1 MQSAGG
7 RRIPAVFLLEC
18 AGHDPHGA
26 HHGSRHPA
34 HLDLYIPATEH
45 FFLLKQN
52 AQVMTRM
59 GAIMAAGILDAGGRN
74 ATVGLRSRA
83 GHFRWAGNDGALAVL
98 RAGAGQ
104 PRSGRRAAAG
114 TAAARRM

>member
-1 MQSAGG
+1 
-7 RRIPAVFLLEC
+7 
-18 AGHDPHGA
+18 
-26 HHGSRHPA
+26 
-34 HLDLYIPATEH
+34 
-45 FFLLKQN
+45 
-52 AQVMTRM
+52 M

-83 GHFRWAGNDGALAVL
+83 GHFRWAGNDGVLAVL

-114 TAAARRM
+114 TAGLCSQAVVNRAPLKAVHACRAGVLASMHGEQSSCVMHTHCIA

>member
-18 AGHDPHGA
+18 AGHDPLGPIMA
-26 HHGSRHPA
+26 AGILPT
-34 HLDLYIPATEH
+34 LTLYIPATEH

-59 GAIMAAGILDAGGRN
+59 GAIMAAGILDASGRN